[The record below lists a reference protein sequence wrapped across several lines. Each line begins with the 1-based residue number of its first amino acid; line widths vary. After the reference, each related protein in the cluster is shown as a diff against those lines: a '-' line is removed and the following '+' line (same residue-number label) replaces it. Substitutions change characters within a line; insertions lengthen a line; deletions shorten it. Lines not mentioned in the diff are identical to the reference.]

1 MKTHLIQAARAALQ
15 WRLLLL
21 WCGVTLL
28 PTLVLALPVWQYLD
42 VLSHSVMAPELTAS
56 LNHPALADLIHG
68 FGERGAGVRNGAL
81 LSAVLAL
88 LLSPLLCGSVITA
101 ARSRQALGFGALWSG
116 GLAEYPRLLRTLVW
130 AVVPLGLALGA
141 AQGLHKLA
149 ANHDEKAVL
158 ASSGENALLLAAIAG
173 ALLFA
178 FANLTLDAGRAAL
191 AIDKRRTSAVK
202 GWWRGLKLLARYPGQ
217 VLGLYAALSL
227 GGLLLAALL
236 GIARLNLPT
245 GPLVGFSAGLLLTQ
259 AIVLA
264 LAWMRSAR
272 LFALIALAQA
282 DQARH
287 GGGVAK
293 PAQVKAPAIESIDA

>member
-28 PTLVLALPVWQYLD
+28 PSLVLALPVWQYLN
-42 VLSHSVMAPELTAS
+42 VLSHSVLAPELAVS

-68 FGERGAGVRNGAL
+68 FREQGGGVRNGAL

-101 ARSRQALGFGALWSG
+101 ARSRQTLGFRALWSG
-116 GLAEYPRLLRTLVW
+116 GLAEYPRLLRTLIW
-130 AVVPLGLALGA
+130 AIVPVGLALGA
-141 AQGLHKLA
+141 AQGLHSLA
-149 ANHDEKAVL
+149 ESHGEKAVL
-158 ASSGENALLLAAIAG
+158 ASSAENVALLATIASVV
-173 ALLFA
+173 LLA

-191 AIDKRRTSAVK
+191 AIDKRRSSAVK
-202 GWWRGLKLLARYPGQ
+202 GWWRGLKLLARYPGA
-217 VLGLYAALSL
+217 VLGLYLALSL
-227 GGLLLAALL
+227 GGLLLAGLL
-236 GIARLNLPT
+236 GIARVNVPT
-245 GPLVGFSAGLLLTQ
+245 GQIVGFIGGLLLTQ
-259 AIVLA
+259 AIVLV

-272 LFALIALAQA
+272 LFALIALAHA
-282 DQARH
+282 DDVRH

-293 PAQVKAPAIESIDA
+293 AAKVKAPAIESIDA